1 MTLTDMSGSKTD
13 AVQQTRL
20 NPIPPGRFI
29 AAKRKA
35 PVDRG
40 FQDFILI
47 FSYKRLRS
55 LWRRVVFAMAE
66 WGNIGRR
73 PSTRAKEGV
82 LAPLSDASAL
92 VNTME

>member
-1 MTLTDMSGSKTD
+1 
-13 AVQQTRL
+13 
-20 NPIPPGRFI
+20 
-29 AAKRKA
+29 
-35 PVDRG
+35 
-40 FQDFILI
+40 
-47 FSYKRLRS
+47 
-55 LWRRVVFAMAE
+55 MAE